1 MTKSGV
7 LLPITLLVIAMA
19 SIPSGAAI
27 AKRIFPIVGAEGV
40 TAMRLGIAAVLL
52 LIVWRP
58 HPRLLKDRVVWAYGL
73 SLGAMNLIF
82 YMAIARIPLGV
93 AVALEFTGPL
103 AVAMASS
110 RKPLDFAWIA
120 LAVAG
125 IGLLAPIGTGGAP
138 LDPIG
143 VALALTAGACWAVYI
158 VFGAKAGG
166 KIGPGAV
173 SLGCLIGALFAVPI
187 GVAHAG
193 TDLLAPSILIAG
205 LGVALL
211 SSLFPYSLEMIALTR
226 LPAKTFSVMMSLEPA
241 FAALS
246 GMLILHEALTP
257 RQWCA
262 IAAIMAASV
271 GSAVTA
277 KPKPVAPIPD

>member
-93 AVALEFTGPL
+93 AVALEFTGP
-103 AVAMASS
+103 
-110 RKPLDFAWIA
+110 